1 MALARNPAGHAES
14 AGGAMSGASS
24 PADVPRGQTPGRG
37 RSGQVAAVVLA
48 AGAATRF
55 GEPKQ
60 WLLLPSVLARLRAAA
75 VEEVVVAEGAYPLE
89 AEGVRV
95 VPCPD
100 WELGPGASLRC
111 ALGALGPDVE
121 AAVVVLADGPDLAPE
136 AVDRVVAAWRENG
149 APLVAASYG
158 GDRGHPLVVAR
169 ELWDAVPDEGLRA
182 FDPLLVPCDDLGA
195 PGDVDRPED
204 LL

>member
-1 MALARNPAGHAES
+1 M
-14 AGGAMSGASS
+14 
-24 PADVPRGQTPGRG
+24 
-37 RSGQVAAVVLA
+37 AAVVLA

-55 GEPKQ
+55 GAPKQ
-60 WLLLPSVLARLRAAA
+60 RLLLPAVLERLRAAS
-75 VEEVVVAEGAYPLE
+75 VEDVVVAAGAYPLE

-121 AAVVVLADGPDLAPE
+121 AVVVVLADGPDLASA
-136 AVDRVVAAWRENG
+136 AVDRVVAAWR
-149 APLVAASYG
+149 ATDSPLVAASYA
-158 GDRGHPLVVAR
+158 GDRGHPLVVGR
-169 ELWDAVPDEGLRA
+169 ELWGSVPDEGLRA
-182 FDPLLVPCDDLGA
+182 LDPVLVPCDDLGA

-204 LL
+204 LP

>member
-1 MALARNPAGHAES
+1 
-14 AGGAMSGASS
+14 
-24 PADVPRGQTPGRG
+24 
-37 RSGQVAAVVLA
+37 VAAVVLA

-55 GEPKQ
+55 GSPKQ
-60 WLLLPSVLARLRAAA
+60 RLLLPAVLERLRAAA
-75 VEEVVVAEGAYPLE
+75 VQDVVVAAGAYPLE
-89 AEGVRV
+89 AEGARV

-111 ALGALGPDVE
+111 ALGALGTDVE

-136 AVDRVVAAWRENG
+136 AVDRVVAAWRETG
-149 APLVAASYG
+149 SPLVAASYA

-169 ELWDAVPDEGLRA
+169 EAWGSVPDEGLRA
-182 FDPLLVPCDDLGA
+182 LDPVLVPCDDLGH

-204 LL
+204 LS